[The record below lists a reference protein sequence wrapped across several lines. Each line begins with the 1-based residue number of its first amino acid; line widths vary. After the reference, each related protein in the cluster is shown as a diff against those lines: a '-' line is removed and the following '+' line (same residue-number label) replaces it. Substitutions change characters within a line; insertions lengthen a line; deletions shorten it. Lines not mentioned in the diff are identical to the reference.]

1 MQGKTRK
8 VVYLALYEA
17 IAIVMAGT
25 GLSLMSGQGALQS
38 GALAVVTSAI
48 AVVWNLTFNHLFERW
63 ESRQAVRGR
72 SVARRIAHAV
82 LFEAGL
88 VAMLVPTIAW
98 WYGVDLWTAL
108 IMDISLVVFFLVYTF
123 VFSWCFDKVFGLPA
137 SAQGPAGQAA

>member
-8 VVYLALYEA
+8 VVYLGLYEA

-63 ESRQAVRGR
+63 E
-72 SVARRIAHAV
+72 
-82 LFEAGL
+82 
-88 VAMLVPTIAW
+88 
-98 WYGVDLWTAL
+98 
-108 IMDISLVVFFLVYTF
+108 
-123 VFSWCFDKVFGLPA
+123 
-137 SAQGPAGQAA
+137 